1 MHGVD
6 NHDDENDDGRWD
18 QWLDGLEHE
27 DKPLE
32 CFSDELA
39 LHSPGVV
46 SAFDLSAHAWCI
58 VAVTEIRDVE
68 WEDQA
73 MAHLVLD
80 ESEKRMLCSL
90 VDDHSE
96 KISKRI
102 GDVISGKGLVGE
114 TNIVIPGCVRIRELT
129 HCRVGSHD
137 RLTWSTRCR
146 QDSHSW

>member
-6 NHDDENDDGRWD
+6 NHSDENDDARWN
-18 QWLDGLEHE
+18 QWLDGIKHGNG
-27 DKPLE
+27 PLE

-58 VAVTEIRDVE
+58 VTVTEIREVE

-90 VDDHSE
+90 VDDHGE
-96 KISKRI
+96 KIPKRI

-114 TNIVIPGCVRIRELT
+114 TKYR
-129 HCRVGSHD
+129 
-137 RLTWSTRCR
+137 
-146 QDSHSW
+146 DSWLCTNLRAN